1 MINNQDT
8 LHQPRRIYKI
18 NNHDPVQKKT
28 QKEKLKN
35 HRSKEKKVVWL
46 QHKMM
51 LIKKFYTFNMCKLI
65 SLCICTGIGTRIY
78 KYISAFNITQDLKT
92 KQCVFRPSW
101 KYCNHIQDRLQL
113 NIKLTF
119 HPWMTQQHSF
129 ILLSFFWYIQSWLSF
144 SEINITQLQPRISC
158 RVIIHGNY
166 MYGT

>member
-1 MINNQDT
+1 M
-8 LHQPRRIYKI
+8 
-18 NNHDPVQKKT
+18 QKKT

-101 KYCNHIQDRLQL
+101 KYCNHIQDGLQL
-113 NIKLTF
+113 NKKLTF
-119 HPWMTQQHSF
+119 HPWMTQQHSY
-129 ILLSFFWYIQSWLSF
+129 ILLSFFWYIQSWRSF
-144 SEINITQLQPRISC
+144 SDINITQLQPRISC
-158 RVIIHGNY
+158 WVIIHGNY

>member
-8 LHQPRRIYKI
+8 LHQPRRIYKK
-18 NNHDPVQKKT
+18 NNYDPVQKKT

-113 NIKLTF
+113 NNKLTF
-119 HPWMTQQHSF
+119 HPWMTQQHSY
-129 ILLSFFWYIQSWLSF
+129 ILLSFFLYIQSWLSF

>member
-1 MINNQDT
+1 M
-8 LHQPRRIYKI
+8 
-18 NNHDPVQKKT
+18 QKKT

-113 NIKLTF
+113 NNKLTF
-119 HPWMTQQHSF
+119 HPWMTQQHSY
-129 ILLSFFWYIQSWLSF
+129 ILLSFFLYIQSWLSF

>member
-1 MINNQDT
+1 M
-8 LHQPRRIYKI
+8 
-18 NNHDPVQKKT
+18 QKKT
-28 QKEKLKN
+28 QREKLKN

-78 KYISAFNITQDLKT
+78 EYISAFNITQDLKT

-113 NIKLTF
+113 NNKLTF
-119 HPWMTQQHSF
+119 HPWMIQQHSY
-129 ILLSFFWYIQSWLSF
+129 ILLSFFWYIQSWLSL
-144 SEINITQLQPRISC
+144 SEIKITQLQLRISC
-158 RVIIHGNY
+158 WVIIHGNY

>member
-8 LHQPRRIYKI
+8 LHQPRRIYRK
-18 NNHDPVQKKT
+18 NNYYPVQKKT

-51 LIKKFYTFNMCKLI
+51 LIKKFYTFNICKLM
-65 SLCICTGIGTRIY
+65 SLCICTGIGKRIY

-113 NIKLTF
+113 NNKLTF
-119 HPWMTQQHSF
+119 HPWMTQQHSY
-129 ILLSFFWYIQSWLSF
+129 ILLSFFWYIQSWRSF

-158 RVIIHGNY
+158 WVIIHGNY